1 MTENKYF
8 IIEAEVDTI
17 NIITWN
23 QEIEQERKS
32 AVFDLL
38 NNGKFKLI
46 NKNKTGP
53 YKINIKLLEW
63 KLILRVIDFFDDS
76 ITDFKI
82 SISNF
87 AGTAILTLID
97 DSITDLKISISSV
110 RRIIRDYQIVC
121 DNYVEAIKTSPLKKI
136 EAIDIGRRTI
146 HDEGAGMLIEA
157 FKEKVELDMDTARRL
172 FTLVSIISIKI

>member
-1 MTENKYF
+1 MTETKYF
-8 IIEAEVDTI
+8 IVEAEVDKT
-17 NIITWN
+17 NLITWN

-38 NNGKFKLI
+38 NNGKFKLY
-46 NKNKTGP
+46 NKNETGP

-63 KLILRVIDFFDDS
+63 KLLLRV
-76 ITDFKI
+76 TDLF
-82 SISNF
+82 
-87 AGTAILTLID
+87 D

-121 DNYVEAIKTSPLKKI
+121 DNYVEAIKTAPLKKI

-146 HDEGAGMLIEA
+146 HDEGAGILLEA

>member
-1 MTENKYF
+1 MTETKYF
-8 IIEAEVDTI
+8 IVEAEVDKI
-17 NIITWN
+17 NLITWN

-38 NNGKFKLI
+38 NNGKFKLY
-46 NKNKTGP
+46 NKNETGP
-53 YKINIKLLEW
+53 YKIKIKLLEW
-63 KLILRVIDFFDDS
+63 KLLLRIIDFF
-76 ITDFKI
+76 
-82 SISNF
+82 
-87 AGTAILTLID
+87 D

-121 DNYVEAIKTSPLKKI
+121 DNYVEAIKTAPLKKI

-146 HDEGAGMLIEA
+146 HDEGAGMLLEA
-157 FKEKVELDMDTARRL
+157 FKEKVELNMDTARRL

>member
-1 MTENKYF
+1 MTETKFF
-8 IIEAEVDTI
+8 IVEAEVDKI
-17 NIITWN
+17 NLITWN

-38 NNGKFKLI
+38 NNGRFKLY
-46 NKNKTGP
+46 NKNETGP
-53 YKINIKLLEW
+53 YKINIKILEW
-63 KLILRVIDFFDDS
+63 KLLLRVIDFF
-76 ITDFKI
+76 
-82 SISNF
+82 
-87 AGTAILTLID
+87 D

-121 DNYVEAIKTSPLKKI
+121 DNYVEAIKTAPLKKI

-146 HDEGAGMLIEA
+146 HDEGAGILLEA
-157 FKEKVELDMDTARRL
+157 FKEKAELDMDTARRL

>member
-1 MTENKYF
+1 MTETKFF
-8 IIEAEVDTI
+8 IVEAEVDKI
-17 NIITWN
+17 NLITWN

-38 NNGKFKLI
+38 NNGKFKLY
-46 NKNKTGP
+46 NKNETGP

-63 KLILRVIDFFDDS
+63 KLLLRVIDFFDDS
-76 ITDFKI
+76 ITE
-82 SISNF
+82 
-87 AGTAILTLID
+87 
-97 DSITDLKISISSV
+97 LKISISST

-121 DNYVEAIKTSPLKKI
+121 DNYVEAIKTAPLKKI

-146 HDEGAGMLIEA
+146 HDEGAGMLLEA

>member
-1 MTENKYF
+1 MTETKFF
-8 IIEAEVDTI
+8 IVEAEVDKI
-17 NIITWN
+17 NLITWN

-38 NNGKFKLI
+38 NNGRFKLY
-46 NKNKTGP
+46 NKNETGP
-53 YKINIKLLEW
+53 YKINIKILEW
-63 KLILRVIDFFDDS
+63 KLLLRVIDLFDDS
-76 ITDFKI
+76 II
-82 SISNF
+82 
-87 AGTAILTLID
+87 
-97 DSITDLKISISSV
+97 DLKISISSI

-121 DNYVEAIKTSPLKKI
+121 DNYVEAIKTAPLKKI

-146 HDEGAGMLIEA
+146 HDEGAGMLLEA

>member
-8 IIEAEVDTI
+8 IEEANVDKI
-17 NIITWN
+17 NLITWN

-38 NNGKFKLI
+38 NNGKFKLY
-46 NKNKTGP
+46 NKNETGP

-63 KLILRVIDFFDDS
+63 KLLLKVIDVFDGS
-76 ITDFKI
+76 ITE
-82 SISNF
+82 
-87 AGTAILTLID
+87 
-97 DSITDLKISISSV
+97 LKISISSV

-121 DNYVEAIKTSPLKKI
+121 DNYVEAIKTAPLKKI

-146 HDEGAGMLIEA
+146 HDEGAGILREA
-157 FKEKVELDMDTARRL
+157 FKDKVEFDMDTARRL

>member
-1 MTENKYF
+1 LTESKYV
-8 IIEAEVDTI
+8 IREAEVDKI

-38 NNGKFKLI
+38 NNGKFKLY
-46 NKNKTGP
+46 NKNETGP

-63 KLILRVIDFFDDS
+63 KLLLKVIDFFDDS
-76 ITDFKI
+76 ISDIKI
-82 SISNF
+82 SIS
-87 AGTAILTLID
+87 AI
-97 DSITDLKISISSV
+97 

-121 DNYVEAIKTSPLKKI
+121 DNYVEAIKTAPLKKI

>member
-1 MTENKYF
+1 MTETKFF
-8 IIEAEVDTI
+8 IIEAEVDKI
-17 NIITWN
+17 NLITWN

-38 NNGKFKLI
+38 NNGKFKLY

-53 YKINIKLLEW
+53 YKINVKLLEW
-63 KLILRVIDFFDDS
+63 KLLLRVIDFFDDS
-76 ITDFKI
+76 ITE
-82 SISNF
+82 
-87 AGTAILTLID
+87 
-97 DSITDLKISISSV
+97 LKISISSI

-121 DNYVEAIKTSPLKKI
+121 DNYVEAIKTAPLKKI

-146 HDEGAGMLIEA
+146 HDEGAAILLEA

>member
-1 MTENKYF
+1 MTETKFF
-8 IIEAEVDTI
+8 IVEAEVDKI
-17 NIITWN
+17 NLITWN

-38 NNGKFKLI
+38 NNGKFKLY
-46 NKNKTGP
+46 NKNETGP
-53 YKINIKLLEW
+53 YKINIKILEW
-63 KLILRVIDFFDDS
+63 KLLLRVIDFFD
-76 ITDFKI
+76 
-82 SISNF
+82 
-87 AGTAILTLID
+87 A
-97 DSITDLKISISSV
+97 SITDLKISISGI

-121 DNYVEAIKTSPLKKI
+121 DNYVEAIKTAPLKKI

-146 HDEGAGMLIEA
+146 HDEGAGILLEA

>member
-38 NNGKFKLI
+38 NNGKFKLY
-46 NKNKTGP
+46 NKNETGP

-63 KLILRVIDFFDDS
+63 KLLLKVIDFFDDS
-76 ITDFKI
+76 ISDIKI
-82 SISNF
+82 SIS
-87 AGTAILTLID
+87 AI
-97 DSITDLKISISSV
+97 

-121 DNYVEAIKTSPLKKI
+121 DNYVEAIKTAPLKKI

-146 HDEGAGMLIEA
+146 HDEGAGMLLQA

>member
-1 MTENKYF
+1 M
-8 IIEAEVDTI
+8 
-17 NIITWN
+17 
-23 QEIEQERKS
+23 
-32 AVFDLL
+32 L
-38 NNGKFKLI
+38 NNGKFKLY
-46 NKNKTGP
+46 NKNETGP

-63 KLILRVIDFFDDS
+63 KLLLRVIDFF
-76 ITDFKI
+76 
-82 SISNF
+82 
-87 AGTAILTLID
+87 D

-121 DNYVEAIKTSPLKKI
+121 DNYVEAIKTAPLKKI

-146 HDEGAGMLIEA
+146 HDEGAGILLEA

>member
-8 IIEAEVDTI
+8 IEEADVDKI
-17 NIITWN
+17 NLITWN

-38 NNGKFKLI
+38 KNGKFKLY
-46 NKNKTGP
+46 NKNETGP
-53 YKINIKLLEW
+53 YKVNIKLLEW
-63 KLILRVIDFFDDS
+63 KLILSVFDLFDDTV
-76 ITDFKI
+76 TDIKV
-82 SISNF
+82 
-87 AGTAILTLID
+87 T
-97 DSITDLKISISSV
+97 ISSV

-121 DNYVEAIKTSPLKKI
+121 DNYVEAIKTAPLKKI

-146 HDEGAGMLIEA
+146 HDEGAEIILEA
-157 FKEKVELDMDTARRL
+157 FRGKVEIDMDTARRL

>member
-1 MTENKYF
+1 MTETKYF
-8 IIEAEVDTI
+8 IVEAEVDKTNLI
-17 NIITWN
+17 NWN

-38 NNGKFKLI
+38 NNGKFKLY
-46 NKNKTGP
+46 NKNETGP

-63 KLILRVIDFFDDS
+63 KLLLRIIDFF
-76 ITDFKI
+76 
-82 SISNF
+82 
-87 AGTAILTLID
+87 D

-121 DNYVEAIKTSPLKKI
+121 DNYVEAIKTAPLKKI

-146 HDEGAGMLIEA
+146 HDEGAGILLEA

>member
-1 MTENKYF
+1 MTETKYF
-8 IIEAEVDTI
+8 IVEAEVDKI
-17 NIITWN
+17 NLITWN

-38 NNGKFKLI
+38 NNGKFKLT
-46 NKNKTGP
+46 NKNETGP

-63 KLILRVIDFFDDS
+63 KLLLRIIDFFDGS
-76 ITDFKI
+76 M
-82 SISNF
+82 
-87 AGTAILTLID
+87 
-97 DSITDLKISISSV
+97 TDLKISISGV

-121 DNYVEAIKTSPLKKI
+121 DNYVEAIKTAPLKKI
-136 EAIDIGRRTI
+136 EAIDVGRRSI

-157 FKEKVELDMDTARRL
+157 FKEKVEIDIDTARRL